1 MKILIVACPV
11 LGRLAPAALS
21 GFSLAMLSPLSRP
34 RHATFLPYLECTR
47 LLAPSHSLSQ
57 CWFFCCSHVIFLCSL
72 CLGTACP
79 PLELAPLA
87 TSSPTWFISLV
98 CTFQGSCTSQFWFV
112 TESQAYYDSWFM
124 NPVSR
129 APATTR
135 ESFQSHYHKL
145 ICFHATHDQSN
156 AGHYP
161 DNFGQPSSWKVVS
174 HLNLHVSA
182 HRWMWASLYKLV
194 QLLGFLWNL
203 PPKTIKVWLTYKRL

>member
-1 MKILIVACPV
+1 MKILIVARPV

-72 CLGTACP
+72 CLGIACP

-98 CTFQGSCTSQFWFV
+98 CTFQGSCASQFWFV

-129 APATTR
+129 APATTNCSLR
-135 ESFQSHYHKL
+135 
-145 ICFHATHDQSN
+145 
-156 AGHYP
+156 AGTAP
-161 DNFGQPSSWKVVS
+161 ALLTTVS
-174 HLNLHVSA
+174 PVSA
-182 HRWMWASLYKLV
+182 FSGCFWLFIEGMKYV
-194 QLLGFLWNL
+194 NL
-203 PPKTIKVWLTYKRL
+203 IRPS